1 VGLIA
6 LKSFGSSG
14 SVRFRTDA
22 HIFFF
27 FNQAL
32 MQTIYSWVHSLL
44 LGLLAWLSLPAHSL
58 VSIFTV
64 SLFSATFLPLPAEPV
79 VLGVIELRP
88 DLFWQAIGVATL
100 GNTLGGMLTWGMGRS
115 VHVAIN
121 KLSPPTYAPPL
132 TKAQRI
138 RSTALIWLQ
147 RLGPR
152 ACFFAWVP
160 FIGDPLCALAGW
172 MRLPLLPCAFYMAL
186 GKGLRFWMYSASF
199 VWLAS

>member
-1 VGLIA
+1 MRTSFFSLI
-6 LKSFGSSG
+6 K
-14 SVRFRTDA
+14 
-22 HIFFF
+22 
-27 FNQAL
+27 AL
-32 MQTIYSWVHSLL
+32 MQTIYSWVHSSL

-64 SLFSATFLPLPAEPV
+64 SLLSATFLPLPAEPV

-100 GNTLGGMLTWGMGRS
+100 GNTLGGMLTWGMGRG

-121 KLSPPTYAPPL
+121 NLSPPSYEPPL

-138 RSTALIWLQ
+138 RNTALTWLQ
-147 RLGPR
+147 HLGPR

-172 MRLPLLPCAFYMAL
+172 MRLPLLPCAFYMAV
-186 GKGLRFWMYSASF
+186 GKGLRFWAYSASF